1 MKSSLIQS
9 GYLGD
14 PVVTCEVEAVGL
26 SLENF
31 DTSDIGQQGY
41 KVGKSYPSI

>member
-14 PVVTCEVEAVGL
+14 LAVICGDEAVSL

>member
-1 MKSSLIQS
+1 MKSSLIQ
-9 GYLGD
+9 GGPLD
-14 PVVTCEVEAVGL
+14 NPVETSVNGAV

-41 KVGKSYPSI
+41 KVGKSYP

>member
-1 MKSSLIQS
+1 MKYSLIQ
-9 GYLGD
+9 GGNLGD
-14 PVVTCEVEAVGL
+14 PVATCGVEAVGL

-41 KVGKSYPSI
+41 KVGKSYP

>member
-1 MKSSLIQS
+1 MNYSLIES

-14 PVVTCEVEAVGL
+14 PVVICGDEAVSL

-31 DTSDIGQQGY
+31 DTSDIGQQG
-41 KVGKSYPSI
+41 